1 MNKHLREQAMRLRLQ
16 EELSY
21 SEIKKRLG
29 VPKSTLSYWLRDHP
43 LSDEKVLELHRKGW
57 TKGETAREKYRITR
71 QKQADAKLRAFYTQE
86 MKAMKKISSR
96 SFYIAGLMLY
106 LGEGAKKK
114 RGQLVMT
121 NTDPF
126 ILNFFIE

>member
-96 SFYIAGLMLY
+96 SFLY
-106 LGEGAKKK
+106 SRPHVVFG
-114 RGQLVMT
+114 
-121 NTDPF
+121 
-126 ILNFFIE
+126 